1 MDKETIIFLINNL
14 ICFMC
19 PGYISIKLFMFMEGK
34 GVSLNKDTII
44 KSVVI
49 SSVYCYLYSILPFRS
64 IENIELINLFDWQ
77 VKDIVVLYAVSVIV
91 PFVLNKVGRCK
102 KLPKILEFLDIHSR
116 LYEDCYSRVFDGSE
130 CVRCIAYLKDS
141 NIAYKG
147 TVKFYSRDA
156 KQIHIKNYTRLIK
169 HGEKYEEDVD
179 NDYNNHVK
187 SIILDINMLE
197 RLELAKEKEKIQII
211 EQKKINFS
219 KENHTMTTNEEQKLT
234 GYPSIDKPWL
244 KYYTQEA
251 IDAKLPECTIWE
263 NLYEHNKEHPSDIAI
278 LYFGKKI
285 TYRQLF
291 SEVDRT
297 ARSLSYF
304 GVKDGDNV
312 VLCMPAMPEAIYVI
326 LALNKMGANA
336 AMLNPTF
343 TESQLTDRIN
353 ELEPSVMIVA
363 NEFYKV
369 VKNVIPKTTVRHVIE
384 CSIVNSLGLFVKKVK
399 KVKHILDCMD
409 WNEFIRCGKDCAYIT
424 AKYEKQKPAIV
435 VFSSG
440 TTGASKGIQ
449 LSNDGIN
456 ATISEYGAYDF
467 NEQDVYF
474 AQTPIWFSTGIV
486 VTIMVPLVHGIKT
499 VLEPIYDFEIFY
511 KHIRKFKPNYLITPT
526 GLLDYLMNKKPVSK
540 AYKQF
545 KYLAAGGEYVTP
557 NMEQKY
563 NQWLLRNN
571 NANGLHKGYG
581 MCECGGTV
589 TSTNEYNNM
598 VGSSGIPLS
607 HVVVAAFDIVTGEEK
622 KYMERG
628 EIRVITPCRM
638 LGYYKKPL
646 ETEKYFKKD
655 VDGNVWAC
663 TGDMG
668 YVSEDGNVFVCG
680 RINDSYVNS
689 EGDTIYLFDI
699 ERAVLDIEQ
708 VRQCKA
714 VAQDINGEKTH
725 VCHIVFYE
733 NVQVDSVFNAIK
745 EHCRKKLP
753 ENHQPHL
760 FRIYGDALP
769 VAPSGKLNIAQ
780 MQSDSGELKRI

>member
-1 MDKETIIFLINNL
+1 
-14 ICFMC
+14 
-19 PGYISIKLFMFMEGK
+19 
-34 GVSLNKDTII
+34 
-44 KSVVI
+44 
-49 SSVYCYLYSILPFRS
+49 
-64 IENIELINLFDWQ
+64 
-77 VKDIVVLYAVSVIV
+77 
-91 PFVLNKVGRCK
+91 
-102 KLPKILEFLDIHSR
+102 
-116 LYEDCYSRVFDGSE
+116 
-130 CVRCIAYLKDS
+130 
-141 NIAYKG
+141 
-147 TVKFYSRDA
+147 
-156 KQIHIKNYTRLIK
+156 
-169 HGEKYEEDVD
+169 
-179 NDYNNHVK
+179 
-187 SIILDINMLE
+187 
-197 RLELAKEKEKIQII
+197 
-211 EQKKINFS
+211 
-219 KENHTMTTNEEQKLT
+219 MTTHKERELT

-291 SEVDRT
+291 SEVDKT

-369 VKNVIPKTTVRHVIE
+369 VKNVIPKTTVRHVVE
-384 CSIVNSLGLFVKKVK
+384 CSIVNSLGFFVKKVK
-399 KVKHILDCMD
+399 NVKHIPGCMD

-440 TTGASKGIQ
+440 TTGTSKGIQ

-456 ATISEYGAYDF
+456 ATVSGYSVYDF
-467 NEQDVYF
+467 IRQEVYF
-474 AQTPIWFSTGIV
+474 AQVPVWFSTGIV
-486 VTIMVPLVHGIKT
+486 VTIFVPLILGIKT
-499 VLEPIYDFEIFY
+499 ALEPVYDFEIFY
-511 KHIRKFKPNYLITPT
+511 KHIRKFKPNYLITAT
-526 GLLDYLMNKKPVSK
+526 GLLDYLMNEKPVSK

-545 KYLAAGGEYVTP
+545 KYLAAGGEYVSP
-557 NMEQKY
+557 NTEQKY
-563 NQWLLRNN
+563 NQWLMRNSN
-571 NANGLHKGYG
+571 TNGLHKGYG

-589 TSTNEYNNM
+589 TATNKYNNT
-598 VGSSGIPLS
+598 VGSSGIPLP
-607 HVVVAAFDIVTGEEK
+607 HVVVAAFDIVAGEEK

-628 EIRVITPCRM
+628 EIRVMTPCRM

-646 ETEKYFKKD
+646 ETAKYFKKD
-655 VDGNVWAC
+655 AYGNVWAC

-689 EGDTIYLFDI
+689 DGDTIYLFDI
-699 ERAVLDIEQ
+699 ERAVLDIEY

-760 FRIYGDALP
+760 FRIYDDALP

>member
-1 MDKETIIFLINNL
+1 
-14 ICFMC
+14 
-19 PGYISIKLFMFMEGK
+19 
-34 GVSLNKDTII
+34 
-44 KSVVI
+44 
-49 SSVYCYLYSILPFRS
+49 
-64 IENIELINLFDWQ
+64 
-77 VKDIVVLYAVSVIV
+77 
-91 PFVLNKVGRCK
+91 
-102 KLPKILEFLDIHSR
+102 
-116 LYEDCYSRVFDGSE
+116 
-130 CVRCIAYLKDS
+130 
-141 NIAYKG
+141 
-147 TVKFYSRDA
+147 
-156 KQIHIKNYTRLIK
+156 
-169 HGEKYEEDVD
+169 
-179 NDYNNHVK
+179 
-187 SIILDINMLE
+187 
-197 RLELAKEKEKIQII
+197 
-211 EQKKINFS
+211 
-219 KENHTMTTNEEQKLT
+219 MTTHKEQKLT

-291 SEVDRT
+291 SEVDKT

-343 TESQLTDRIN
+343 NENQLTDRIS

-369 VKNVIPKTTVRHVIE
+369 VKNVIPKTTVRHVVE
-384 CSIVNSLGLFVKKVK
+384 CSIVNSLGFFVKKVK
-399 KVKHILDCMD
+399 NVKPISDCMD
-409 WNEFIRCGKDCAYIT
+409 WNEFIRCGKDCAYMT
-424 AKYEKQKPAIV
+424 ANYEKQKPAIV

-440 TTGASKGIQ
+440 TTGTSKGIQ

-456 ATISEYGAYDF
+456 AIVSEYSVYDF
-467 NEQDVYF
+467 IRQEVYF
-474 AQTPIWFSTGIV
+474 AQVPVWFSTGIV
-486 VTIMVPLVHGIKT
+486 LTILVPLILGIRT
-499 VLEPIYDFEIFY
+499 ALEPVYDFEIFY
-511 KHIRKFKPNYLITPT
+511 KHIRKFKPNYLITAT

-545 KYLAAGGEYVTP
+545 KYLVAGGEYVAP
-557 NMEQKY
+557 NTEQKY
-563 NQWLLRNN
+563 SQWLLRNN
-571 NANGLHKGYG
+571 NINGLHKGYG

-589 TSTNEYNNM
+589 TTTNKYNNT

-628 EIRVITPCRM
+628 EICVMTPCRM

-646 ETEKYFKKD
+646 ETAKYFKKD
-655 VDGNVWAC
+655 ADGNVWAC

-753 ENHQPHL
+753 QNHQPHL
-760 FRIYGDALP
+760 FRIYDDALP